1 MGSRFLLRWLVGVH
15 GYSIHSPLHCL
26 VRLKWNT
33 GEDFRDRRCPWAS
46 WTPLLPPVPPSLAGV
61 RPGSKVTLLPAS
73 QPSHPQFPDL
83 QTGIRELKLNHHALV
98 LSDNTGSL
106 KSVFLSLGGISERSK
121 YRKSMRSFLILPRN
135 LYLFISLMGAFSHV
149 FWSFFDYTGQSL
161 PCKYFILLI
170 CLVIKKK
177 LQLFSWLKC
186 PLAWKDRETL
196 VLGDWRVLF
205 LNELVGQS
213 WRFVWGF

>member
-1 MGSRFLLRWLVGVH
+1 MVPLGFLDTTAAPCVTKPG
-15 GYSIHSPLHCL
+15 
-26 VRLKWNT
+26 
-33 GEDFRDRRCPWAS
+33 
-46 WTPLLPPVPPSLAGV
+46 GV

-83 QTGIRELKLNHHALV
+83 KTGIRELKLNHHALV

-149 FWSFFDYTGQSL
+149 F
-161 PCKYFILLI
+161 
-170 CLVIKKK
+170 LVI
-177 LQLFSWLKC
+177 
-186 PLAWKDRETL
+186 
-196 VLGDWRVLF
+196 F
-205 LNELVGQS
+205 LLYRTIPS
-213 WRFVWGF
+213 L